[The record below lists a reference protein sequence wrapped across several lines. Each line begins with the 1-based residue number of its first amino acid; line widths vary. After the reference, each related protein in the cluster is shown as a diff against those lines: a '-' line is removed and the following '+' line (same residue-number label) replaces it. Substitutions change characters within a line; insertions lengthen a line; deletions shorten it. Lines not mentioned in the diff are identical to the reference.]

1 MMEAIHPN
9 LSLLKKSICK
19 TWMRVKVLLLTIL
32 FGTTS
37 IDIYLSWKATIAVLT
52 G

>member
-1 MMEAIHPN
+1 MMGGIPPN
-9 LSLLKKSICK
+9 LSLLENLNLQDLDACKSF
-19 TWMRVKVLLLTIL
+19 LLTIL